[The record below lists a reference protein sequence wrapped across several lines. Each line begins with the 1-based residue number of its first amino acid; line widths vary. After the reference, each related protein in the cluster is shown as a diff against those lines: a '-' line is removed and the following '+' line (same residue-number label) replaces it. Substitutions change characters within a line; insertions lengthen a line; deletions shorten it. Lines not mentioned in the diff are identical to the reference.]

1 MIPQAA
7 VEFEAETALSQTSR
21 TYRADFE
28 GGRISGYTDGL
39 KAMEQAVYL
48 ILNTERFRH
57 LIFSW
62 DYGSELHTVIGKDI
76 QLARSEAKRLITE
89 ALTQDE
95 RITDVTDF
103 EFSQNGRNTLAVR
116 FTVNTVF
123 GALESEVQI

>member
-7 VEFEAETALSQTSR
+7 VEFEAETALQQPSR
-21 TYRADFE
+21 TYLADFE

-57 LIFSW
+57 IIYSW
-62 DYGSELHTVIGKDI
+62 NYGSELSSVIGEDI
-76 QLARSEAKRLITE
+76 RLAQSEAKRLITE

-103 EFSQNGRNTLAVR
+103 EFTRSGRNALTVR

>member
-1 MIPQAA
+1 MIPQGT
-7 VEFEAETALSQTSR
+7 VEFEAETTLQQPSR

-28 GGRISGYTDGL
+28 GGRIIGRADGL

-57 LIFSW
+57 IIYSW
-62 DYGSELHTVIGKDI
+62 NYGSELSSVIGEDI
-76 QLARSEAKRLITE
+76 QLAQSEAKRLITE

-103 EFSQNGRNTLAVR
+103 EFTRNGMNTLSVR
-116 FTVNTVF
+116 FNVNTVF
-123 GALESEVQI
+123 GALESEVLI